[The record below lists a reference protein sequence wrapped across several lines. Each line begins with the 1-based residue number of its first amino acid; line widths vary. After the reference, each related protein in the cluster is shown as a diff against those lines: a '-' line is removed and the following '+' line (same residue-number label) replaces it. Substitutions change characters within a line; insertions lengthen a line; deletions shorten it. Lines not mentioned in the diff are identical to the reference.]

1 MKLSLLY
8 KIFSSFLFSFILFNS
23 LAFAS
28 ENEIE
33 RLEKLSIK
41 DFKYWQLTFREKRD
55 EIRVVK
61 KKVKV
66 SSKLTDS
73 DHELPRE
80 GRHLG

>member
-1 MKLSLLY
+1 MKL
-8 KIFSSFLFSFILFNS
+8 KGQKSFLWKISNIDPL
-23 LAFAS
+23 
-28 ENEIE
+28 I
-33 RLEKLSIK
+33 
-41 DFKYWQLTFREKRD
+41 FREKRD